1 VGAEAENPAG
11 LVSLPGGAQHH
22 HDDHDDH
29 GPSLAA
35 VRAFQRE
42 LQATRQTELLVCM
55 SVNEC
60 ACACAC
66 AFPLAYAALKHA
78 LQLARVDYMHV
89 STLAGQHKGASRYVR
104 LGSLDLVWMCDAHTL
119 TAIKQKCVQTFITL
133 RLGIMPRLVNV
144 KLRQAACVFEAI
156 TVRMLTHTKS
166 CRKCWNLALYIE
178 TSIE

>member
-1 VGAEAENPAG
+1 MEWLICTSFAPGQPALTAGAEAENPAG

-22 HDDHDDH
+22 HDDHENH

-89 STLAGQHKGASRYVR
+89 STLAGTGSRDEAAGVHR
-104 LGSLDLVWMCDAHTL
+104 AHSRDYE
-119 TAIKQKCVQTFITL
+119 IP
-133 RLGIMPRLVNV
+133 G
-144 KLRQAACVFEAI
+144 
-156 TVRMLTHTKS
+156 
-166 CRKCWNLALYIE
+166 
-178 TSIE
+178 